1 MELAFI
7 PAVAAFSGSASGALA
22 TVLTSWVSQRR
33 GDRARLRSQTNS
45 KREELYKSFI
55 EEASRLYADALVKDK
70 TEVSELVALYALIG
84 RMKILSSDEVIE
96 AAEKV
101 GRLILE
107 TYLSPNR
114 TFVDLPD
121 LLHEVDPLRD
131 FSEACRRELEST
143 QWQ

>member
-1 MELAFI
+1 
-7 PAVAAFSGSASGALA
+7 
-22 TVLTSWVSQRR
+22 
-33 GDRARLRSQTNS
+33 
-45 KREELYKSFI
+45 
-55 EEASRLYADALVKDK
+55 
-70 TEVSELVALYALIG
+70 LVALYALIG

-143 QWQ
+143 QRQ